1 MVAILAVLFGLW
13 GVGKLPIESVW
24 QQVRETRAKFA
35 RLAEIA
41 QEAAATATPG
51 RNPTATPFQTP
62 GLLAMA
68 APTMTPDAELAAAL
82 TDTGNGLLEPQV
94 TLSPEPAEAITPAPT
109 TGAGAGQFYTVKAGD
124 TLAAI
129 GERLG
134 IPWPEIAQLN
144 GIGQAGALQIGQKLA
159 LPAPTAAPTV
169 MRTATAT
176 ASPTAS
182 LTATLTGRAPATTVG
197 KSTPSPTG
205 AVAPPAS
212 GATTYSVKAGD
223 SLTGIGALFGVP
235 WETIAS
241 ANNISAATTLRVGQQ
256 LIIPVAGAVAP
267 TATPRPKATVTRV
280 SLSPT
285 PEALLS
291 APILTSPSDNA
302 AYNDEKAMIALQ
314 WQPVPGMPQ
323 GAQYEVTLQWVEK
336 GLPQKYDQLRTPVIS
351 APVISVI
358 VPLWLWQRPDQPD
371 RAYTW
376 FVQAVQVGTDG
387 QGGERVVPLSQP
399 SLSRTFSWH

>member
-68 APTMTPDAELAAAL
+68 VPTMTSDAELAAAL
-82 TDTGNGLLEPQV
+82 ADTGNGLLEPLV
-94 TLSPEPAEAITPAPT
+94 TLSPSPAEAITPVPA
-109 TGAGAGQFYTVKAGD
+109 TGAAAGAGKFYTVKAGD

-134 IPWPEIAQLN
+134 IPWQEIAQLN
-144 GIGQAGALQIGQKLA
+144 GISQAGALQIGQKLA
-159 LPAPTAAPTV
+159 LPAPTAVPTV
-169 MRTATAT
+169 TRTATAA

-182 LTATLTGRAPATTVG
+182 PTATLTGRAPATAAI
-197 KSTPSPTG
+197 KATPSPTG
-205 AVAPPAS
+205 AGATPVS
-212 GATTYSVKAGD
+212 GATTYRVKAGD
-223 SLTGIGALFGVP
+223 TLAGIGALFGVS

-241 ANNISAATTLRVGQQ
+241 ANNISAATTLQVGQQ
-256 LIIPVAGAVAP
+256 LIIPVAGGAAP
-267 TATPRPKATVTRV
+267 TATPRPKATATRV

-285 PEALLS
+285 PEALLP
-291 APILTSPSDNA
+291 APILISPSDKLS
-302 AYNDEKAMIALQ
+302 YNDEKATIALQ
-314 WQPVPGMPQ
+314 WNAVPGMPQ
-323 GAQYEVTLQWVEK
+323 EAVYQVILEWKEG
-336 GLPQKYDQLRTPVIS
+336 GLPQKADPLRTPRLSI
-351 APVISVI
+351 PV
-358 VPLWLWQRPDQPD
+358 PAWLWQRADQPD
-371 RAYTW
+371 RAYIWT
-376 FVQAVQVGTDG
+376 VQAIQVGTDG